1 MFVFDGEA
9 SSERET
15 INRWE
20 SLGMN
25 RWGPII
31 GDRGSEG
38 QKNMGLRRVFW
49 PFEASL
55 SGHEVFRYWGGAGGR

>member
-38 QKNMGLRRVFW
+38 QKNMGLRRVFL
-49 PFEASL
+49 AL
-55 SGHEVFRYWGGAGGR
+55 

>member
-1 MFVFDGEA
+1 MHGADRQGEQMFVFDGEA

-38 QKNMGLRRVFW
+38 QKNMGLRRVFL
-49 PFEASL
+49 AL
-55 SGHEVFRYWGGAGGR
+55 